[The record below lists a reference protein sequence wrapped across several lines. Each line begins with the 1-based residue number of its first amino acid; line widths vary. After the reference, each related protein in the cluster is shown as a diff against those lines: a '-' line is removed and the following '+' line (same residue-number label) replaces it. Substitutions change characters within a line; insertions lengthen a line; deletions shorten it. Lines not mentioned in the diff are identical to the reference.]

1 VTVVGPGEDRVKMM
15 AGPVSINNS
24 VISPAGQAQYTG
36 VYGKGEEG
44 RERERESELKKT
56 CFFHTPPQ
64 PSIADS
70 LMMHRHTHSLTK
82 SLIL

>member
-44 RERERESELKKT
+44 RERERKRAEKNLV
-56 CFFHTPPQ
+56 FFIHHHSR
-64 PSIADS
+64 PS
-70 LMMHRHTHSLTK
+70 RTHS
-82 SLIL
+82 